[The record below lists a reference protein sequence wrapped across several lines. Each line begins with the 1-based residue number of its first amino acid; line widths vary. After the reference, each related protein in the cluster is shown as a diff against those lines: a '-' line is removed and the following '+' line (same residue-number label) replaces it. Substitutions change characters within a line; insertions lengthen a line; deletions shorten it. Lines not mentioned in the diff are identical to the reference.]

1 MKVNKIDIPRRKKT
15 LSELGPGD
23 LFEYDGRLFIKTD
36 RRDNIETTNVLC
48 VVLCSGRTEFI
59 KIDTTIE
66 EAVLVSIDDGMLSYS
81 IK

>member
-1 MKVNKIDIPRRKKT
+1 MKVNKIDIPKRKKK

-36 RRDNIETTNVLC
+36 RRDRIETTNVLC

-66 EAVLVSIDDGMLSYS
+66 ETVLVSIDDGMLSYS

>member
-1 MKVNKIDIPRRKKT
+1 MKVNKIDIPKRKKK

-36 RRDNIETTNVLC
+36 KRDSIETTNVLC

-66 EAVLVSIDDGMLSYS
+66 ETVLVSIDDGMLSYS